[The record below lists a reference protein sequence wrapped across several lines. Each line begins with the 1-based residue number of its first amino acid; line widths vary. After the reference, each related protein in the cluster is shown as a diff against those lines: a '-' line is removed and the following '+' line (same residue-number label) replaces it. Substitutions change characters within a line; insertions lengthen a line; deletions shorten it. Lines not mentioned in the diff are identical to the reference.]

1 MKSFKCTTVR
11 LREREK
17 RKTLVISLPMQARF
31 FSHSLESYSHFV
43 IITFSYCFTCCNAR
57 TLVFVAMCTAKKS
70 LWETENKID
79 LRHKKYYVWP
89 FSSILFF
96 FFLERGKYTLGLAW
110 RVRQQGSSEIV
121 SAKTEGESKGS
132 GEKLHLFI
140 SISDAF
146 WEKVGVP
153 FRNRTRTDF
162 VQRSW
167 NRPVCQIRRIR
178 NW

>member
-1 MKSFKCTTVR
+1 MVRENNAPTVWSLSSVLR

-96 FFLERGKYTLGLAW
+96 FGKGKIYPRPSLTRTSAGEFRNSISQDRRRKQRERGKVTSLYFHLWCIL
-110 RVRQQGSSEIV
+110 R
-121 SAKTEGESKGS
+121 KG
-132 GEKLHLFI
+132 
-140 SISDAF
+140 
-146 WEKVGVP
+146 
-153 FRNRTRTDF
+153 R
-162 VQRSW
+162 RSF
-167 NRPVCQIRRIR
+167 
-178 NW
+178 